1 MMDFEN
7 NVLLSMIFKIV
18 FNASFRPG
26 LVLFFAPGTRS
37 QCCYAVDLRYAVN
50 RFLVLRLMHVDS
62 VPLLI
67 IVVSIIVDNVEEPKL
82 VDTFAHADYPQ
93 PIPQLLLLE
102 EFLGPAIA
110 FD

>member
-1 MMDFEN
+1 M
-7 NVLLSMIFKIV
+7 S
-18 FNASFRPG
+18 
-26 LVLFFAPGTRS
+26 GTRS
-37 QCCYAVDLRYAVN
+37 HYCHAVDLRYAVN
-50 RFLVLRLMHVDS
+50 RILFVRLVHIDS

-67 IVVSIIVDNVEEPKL
+67 IVVSFIVDNIEEPKL
-82 VDTFAHADYPQ
+82 VDTFAHADDPQ